1 MLVRSHRYYKYFW
14 EVNLDPESEALIP
27 RNTNFKI
34 PFMQE
39 NELITTIKKLDSSKA
54 TGIDGI
60 SAKILKLS
68 ADIIAP
74 YHKY

>member
-1 MLVRSHRYYKYFW
+1 M
-14 EVNLDPESEALIP
+14 IP

-34 PFMQE
+34 PLMQE
-39 NELITTIKKLDSSKA
+39 NELLTTIKKLDSSKA

-74 YHKY
+74 SLLNIINISIYNGQFPDTLKEA